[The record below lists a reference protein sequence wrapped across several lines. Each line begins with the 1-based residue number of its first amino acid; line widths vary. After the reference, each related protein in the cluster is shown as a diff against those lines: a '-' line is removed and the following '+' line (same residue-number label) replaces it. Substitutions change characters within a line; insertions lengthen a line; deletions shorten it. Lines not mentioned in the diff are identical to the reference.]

1 MDNIFTDDDYMLWRL
16 FTQAR
21 NAINK
26 LRQKELLRYGLTPR
40 KAAILLILLAAKDDV
55 NPYRIAK
62 WLVLEHHSVSELI
75 DRMEKEGLVNKVRN
89 HDNRSSIRIQLTNKG
104 VKAAEEAG
112 KAESFHTVMD
122 ILSEKERSQFI
133 NVLKR
138 LRDNALQELGIMNK
152 LPYPPF

>member
-1 MDNIFTDDDYMLWRL
+1 MNNIFTDDDYMLWRL

-21 NAINK
+21 NATNK
-26 LRQKELLRYGLTPR
+26 LRQRELLRYGLTPR
-40 KAAILLILLAAKDDV
+40 KAAILLVLLAAKDDV
-55 NPYRIAK
+55 NSYRIAK

-89 HDNRSSIRIQLTNKG
+89 HDNRRSIRIQLTDKG
-104 VKAAEEAG
+104 VNAAEQAS
-112 KAESFHTVMD
+112 KAESFHTVMAV
-122 ILSEKERSQFI
+122 LSEKDRRQFI

-138 LRDNALQELGIMNK
+138 LRDNALQELALTNT